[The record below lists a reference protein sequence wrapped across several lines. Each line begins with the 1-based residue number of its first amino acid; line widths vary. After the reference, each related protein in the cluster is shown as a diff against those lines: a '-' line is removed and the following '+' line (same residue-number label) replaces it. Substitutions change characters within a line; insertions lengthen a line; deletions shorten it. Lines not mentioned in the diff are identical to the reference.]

1 VRERLFKFTN
11 GIGKPVWI
19 LPESVLC
26 MYIDGDGCYVIQC
39 LRTLWTTNKED
50 FYCLLEVVNTLG
62 QSHDQEGDWW
72 KNGKPNP
79 LDNENEDEDAE

>member
-1 VRERLFKFTN
+1 VRERLFKFIN
-11 GIGKPVWI
+11 GVGKPVWI

-26 MYIDGDGCYVIQC
+26 MYVDVDGLYVIQC
-39 LRTLWTTNKED
+39 LRTLWTMNKED
-50 FYCLLEVVNTLG
+50 FYRLLEVVNKLG

-79 LDNENEDEDAE
+79 LDNEEDEDDE